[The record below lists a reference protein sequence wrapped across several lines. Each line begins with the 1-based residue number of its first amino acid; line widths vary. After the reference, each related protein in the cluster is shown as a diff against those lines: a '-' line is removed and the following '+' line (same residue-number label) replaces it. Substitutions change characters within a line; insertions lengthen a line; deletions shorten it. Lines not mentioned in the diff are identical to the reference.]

1 MMSELGINE
10 LEADRG
16 TRKKICITVG
26 GVYSI
31 YYIPM
36 HLLNTG
42 LHFDRGQGG
51 GGRGGWGDAEVEL
64 EISLFDYFMNIL

>member
-1 MMSELGINE
+1 MRKEKI
-10 LEADRG
+10 RG
-16 TRKKICITVG
+16 QFG
-26 GVYSI
+26 DLFAMY
-31 YYIPM
+31 
-36 HLLNTG
+36 LLNTG

>member
-16 TRKKICITVG
+16 TRKNLYNRGRGICI
-26 GVYSI
+26 
-31 YYIPM
+31 PM
-36 HLLNTG
+36 YLLNTG

-64 EISLFDYFMNIL
+64 EISLFDYLMNIL